1 MKKSMLQRVVS
12 LLVTVCLAIG
22 LLPTVSFASSD
33 RTGPNPD
40 ATTQA
45 DTAHIYM
52 CDSSTKQVEKILYI
66 QVDGVSI
73 DAVEGM
79 IYDKNTNTLSLSD
92 FDGTGKY
99 LQINEMGSDFQIYLE
114 GESTFDAI
122 ISWGYGY
129 EASLNITGS
138 GILNVN
144 PTGNVSIYS
153 RQGIFIEAEGA
164 PAVLKVASESTVN
177 VFGSNGEPAV
187 TINETSTSSDAIIAQ
202 GKLSSG
208 QPVQVQEHI
217 QRKRQKY
224 CNATDDFNYPLY
236 TYNGDYYGYR
246 IVSIIDENLNV
257 TNGYT
262 MYSITGNDTDGYTA
276 TIIEAEA
283 ELAEVPEKYEIVY
296 VYSDYYYYCYT
307 ISSDSTFENALSE
320 VHFVPNGTSE
330 PEKTKPT
337 ITTTSLPDGK
347 INTAYSAKLEATPGT
362 AGKAV
367 TWSVS
372 VGELPAGLTL
382 DSATGVISGTPTTV
396 GSQSFTVSAAE
407 EDGLSSAVRLSIKIN
422 NSEVSFD
429 NDYDIYLS
437 TNEEGAVIAESKF
450 SCFAYLSRELDET
463 EAAGV
468 TAELYYNGN
477 AVPTTLPVQINKAML
492 YTSAEFPADMTSV
505 EKIVYK
511 IGALTKEIV
520 INKPVAPVLNIVP
533 TGAADY
539 ARLVIKDS
547 NDDTVFEI
555 WDNFALTLDFLD
567 EGTYTVDIIKEIDG
581 RGVYSLIGGE
591 KSVTL
596 TDGAVQTLNVTI
608 TDKDSKYATA
618 SVTAEGSNLSYYECD
633 IFWYVD
639 AAGTQLLSQ
648 NRSVRLIEGETLYVK
663 AVPKGYY
670 ATLYGESALIPVTD
684 TESVDITLPRLP
696 RITVTGTVRYT
707 NPDGSTEICS
717 YESVSGY
724 ISGDGSSSRSI
735 MERTDSNGRFSLS
748 DVTAGTV
755 ITISRYSA
763 LSEQYS
769 YTVTADDIARG
780 SLNLDVTLGLANG
793 FIYLPECYKSDYEK
807 DTFSKWNDV
816 RLYAEDCTITKN
828 GEKLFFST
836 YYNGLLLDDPS
847 LVSAGDK
854 LLLTFDDGNSY
865 GSATI
870 TIYSD
875 NGQIL
880 GVAEP
885 LYATYRGRAIIQVS
899 RKLALNYSVL
909 LYHPSGKLIET
920 RRGAIGNSL
929 TANEYFDYLDAG
941 NYTAV
946 FIETS
951 YFDSLEAGSY
961 STIAQANALS
971 SDYTAKVP
979 FTLTDNEWTE
989 KSIVV
994 PTNAYAKGTFNE
1006 AATGVTMKQTYPETV
1021 DIDVVCTPAAD
1032 FKMYDNSSVTLKI
1045 ITNQN
1050 GQTAGNFISTR
1061 SLAING
1067 HSLDA
1072 NRWNQVTNG
1081 GIIKE
1086 DGSITLTLS
1095 AEQLKKYGGF
1105 PLSFSTTVV
1114 MTNPL
1119 EFNAV
1124 ATLTYR
1130 DENNRERTNFVGI
1143 YEEQRGELS
1152 LNVPA
1157 LTADGSF
1164 TVYGVGPASTKEKPY
1179 NVTVYAN
1186 GAPIATVNTDTN
1198 LGYFKAKISI
1208 DENDLDEY
1216 ETISFTAKGAF
1227 SDGSGAAESS
1237 VEETLYSSGMGALVK
1252 NELYWDYLFGSMK
1265 SIVVW
1270 DDGDPVNVNTSYYI
1284 PAQRMETGYQW
1295 KLTFDNP
1302 DKVYDVTVS
1311 YLKNGE
1317 VVDIPATRVSG
1328 TDYFMTEKVY
1338 LYGATPD
1345 GAWVSYMHKDD
1356 VYMKPSDDTD
1366 ISDEEFAE
1374 VCDYLNGLSSFSE
1387 FQGTPDDFSFVL
1399 EAGEEKVGIICFNED
1414 VAWDNAKIDEFESM
1428 PEDELLPFVICYEQG
1443 YLPQTNGVFA
1453 LRTVMKCINSDYPS
1467 EYFYVEVLYTL
1478 ATRTTTVWDTQTQTA
1493 YKTVV
1498 QIGNDPTLQPEEY
1511 AEQEAQDAEYN
1522 RVSDVLTVWDGF
1534 IFLVS
1539 EGLNEAS
1546 SNTVSVTRLMG
1557 APGNVTSGLKYLP
1570 NVFQWM
1576 VDNKYGK
1583 PITTEEIAKIF
1594 TFYKDNEACF
1604 KYVIANLE
1612 SANRPDYQPDVD
1624 PLLDYLKEIRDIPE
1638 NFGKL
1643 TTWSMA
1649 MLGYKSVT
1657 NIPGGVRSVVLS
1669 CFSDP
1674 LLKYGKKD
1682 LLAQADKINTQAQ
1695 ALAYDL
1701 YYAAQY
1707 LQGLGQ
1713 YKEYCY
1719 KFSWKNFPY
1728 EFFNP
1733 NVNIHKRTKYRGKTY
1748 QRMPSGP
1755 RGKLDPSGVIYEAV
1769 ESNVIDG
1776 AAATLYYFDGSNGV
1790 AADSTYF
1797 GIEPNPQ
1804 TVGENGFY
1812 QWFVPVGNWRVVA
1825 SKDGYTTVDTG
1836 SSADYGLN
1844 AAQQADGYYYMPV
1857 LPVQLDVNIGL
1868 VSYEAPKVESINATT
1883 DGVFITFSKYM
1894 SEGELT
1900 AANIGLYVN
1909 DTLVTL
1915 NSSNVILADSEKVN
1929 ADSTISYT
1937 KTVKL
1942 AYPGLTTSDKVQVVI
1957 NTNVK
1962 SYAGVHM
1969 AERYDSG
1976 VMDVT
1981 EPAQA
1986 AAPIASVRGGEV
1998 EKNTAVKLTS
2008 DTAGAVIYYTTDGTE
2023 PTTSSAV
2030 YSGAILI
2037 GESVTI
2043 KAIAVKLGMR
2053 NSDVLT
2059 VNYTVIEEAPAE
2071 DSDRPE
2077 KVVATMNGKVI
2088 TDNSTVSAGYLK
2100 FETATEGAKIYYTTN
2115 GNCPIADIENRI
2127 EYTRPIYLEAGKT
2140 YYFRVRAYNGT
2151 YSEGLPLHITV
2162 KSGSSG
2168 GSGGGGYRPTTPT
2181 ESKNPS
2187 IGGSAKSWSDIAAEL
2202 AKLTNGSEVTIEL
2215 NGNTTVPVEVIKVI
2229 DERDLKVTFVV
2240 DSVKSWKTDGAEIT
2254 TPAAADLSILTSSKL
2269 KTDDLRGILGIQF
2282 TINTTNNPT
2291 DLEIAF
2297 KTEHAGKFANL
2308 YKDVDGKLVFV
2319 TCAKLGTDGKVI
2331 LPDVVEKG
2339 DYVVM
2344 LCEFSDRP
2352 GDMNNDG
2359 VLDIFDAA
2367 AILKDIVGLEKG
2379 ANPLMAD
2386 FDGDGEI
2393 TVFDA
2398 SAILKRLVGLA

>member
-1 MKKSMLQRVVS
+1 MH
-12 LLVTVCLAIG
+12 
-22 LLPTVSFASSD
+22 SS
-33 RTGPNPD
+33 
-40 ATTQA
+40 
-45 DTAHIYM
+45 
-52 CDSSTKQVEKILYI
+52 
-66 QVDGVSI
+66 
-73 DAVEGM
+73 
-79 IYDKNTNTLSLSD
+79 
-92 FDGTGKY
+92 
-99 LQINEMGSDFQIYLE
+99 
-114 GESTFDAI
+114 
-122 ISWGYGY
+122 
-129 EASLNITGS
+129 
-138 GILNVN
+138 
-144 PTGNVSIYS
+144 
-153 RQGIFIEAEGA
+153 
-164 PAVLKVASESTVN
+164 VL
-177 VFGSNGEPAV
+177 
-187 TINETSTSSDAIIAQ
+187 
-202 GKLSSG
+202 
-208 QPVQVQEHI
+208 
-217 QRKRQKY
+217 
-224 CNATDDFNYPLY
+224 C
-236 TYNGDYYGYR
+236 
-246 IVSIIDENLNV
+246 
-257 TNGYT
+257 
-262 MYSITGNDTDGYTA
+262 
-276 TIIEAEA
+276 
-283 ELAEVPEKYEIVY
+283 
-296 VYSDYYYYCYT
+296 CY
-307 ISSDSTFENALSE
+307 
-320 VHFVPNGTSE
+320 
-330 PEKTKPT
+330 
-337 ITTTSLPDGK
+337 
-347 INTAYSAKLEATPGT
+347 
-362 AGKAV
+362 
-367 TWSVS
+367 
-372 VGELPAGLTL
+372 
-382 DSATGVISGTPTTV
+382 
-396 GSQSFTVSAAE
+396 
-407 EDGLSSAVRLSIKIN
+407 
-422 NSEVSFD
+422 
-429 NDYDIYLS
+429 
-437 TNEEGAVIAESKF
+437 
-450 SCFAYLSRELDET
+450 
-463 EAAGV
+463 
-468 TAELYYNGN
+468 
-477 AVPTTLPVQINKAML
+477 
-492 YTSAEFPADMTSV
+492 
-505 EKIVYK
+505 
-511 IGALTKEIV
+511 
-520 INKPVAPVLNIVP
+520 
-533 TGAADY
+533 
-539 ARLVIKDS
+539 
-547 NDDTVFEI
+547 
-555 WDNFALTLDFLD
+555 
-567 EGTYTVDIIKEIDG
+567 
-581 RGVYSLIGGE
+581 
-591 KSVTL
+591 
-596 TDGAVQTLNVTI
+596 
-608 TDKDSKYATA
+608 
-618 SVTAEGSNLSYYECD
+618 
-633 IFWYVD
+633 
-639 AAGTQLLSQ
+639 
-648 NRSVRLIEGETLYVK
+648 
-663 AVPKGYY
+663 
-670 ATLYGESALIPVTD
+670 
-684 TESVDITLPRLP
+684 
-696 RITVTGTVRYT
+696 
-707 NPDGSTEICS
+707 
-717 YESVSGY
+717 
-724 ISGDGSSSRSI
+724 
-735 MERTDSNGRFSLS
+735 
-748 DVTAGTV
+748 
-755 ITISRYSA
+755 
-763 LSEQYS
+763 
-769 YTVTADDIARG
+769 
-780 SLNLDVTLGLANG
+780 
-793 FIYLPECYKSDYEK
+793 
-807 DTFSKWNDV
+807 SKWNNV

-836 YYNGLLLDDPS
+836 YYNGLLLDDTS
-847 LVSAGDK
+847 LVSAGDD

-865 GSATI
+865 GSTAI

-875 NGQIL
+875 NGQLL

-885 LYATYRGRAIIQVS
+885 LYVTYRGRANIQVS
-899 RKLALNYSVL
+899 RSLALNYSVL
-909 LYHPSGKLIET
+909 LYDASGKLIET

-929 TANEYFDYLDAG
+929 TANEYFEWLAAG

-989 KSIVV
+989 KSVVV

-1006 AATGVTMKQTYPETV
+1006 AATGISMKQTYPETV
-1021 DIDVVCTPAAD
+1021 DIDVVCIPAAD
-1032 FKMYDNSSVTLKI
+1032 FKMYENSSVTLKI

-1105 PLSFSTTVV
+1105 PLTFSTTVV

-1143 YEEQRGELS
+1143 YEEQRGNLS

-1164 TVYGVGPASTKEKPY
+1164 TVYGIGPASTKEKPY

-1186 GAPIATVNTDTN
+1186 GAPIATVRTDTN

-1252 NELYWDYLFGSMK
+1252 NELYWDYLFGSMN

-1270 DDGDPVNVNTSYYI
+1270 DDGDPVNINTSYYI

-1366 ISDEEFAE
+1366 ISEAEFAE
-1374 VCDYLNGLSSFSE
+1374 ICDYLNSLSAFSE

-1399 EAGEEKVGIICFNED
+1399 EADEYKVGIICYDED
-1414 VAWDNAKIDEFESM
+1414 VAWDNDKIAEFESM
-1428 PEDELLPFVICYEQG
+1428 PEGEILPFCIGYEQG
-1443 YLPQTNGVFA
+1443 YLPLTNGVFA
-1453 LRTVMKCINSDYPS
+1453 LHSVEKYINSDSPGD
-1467 EYFYVEVLYTL
+1467 YFYVDEIYTL
-1478 ATRTTTVWDTQTQTA
+1478 TSRTITVWDTQTQTA

-1498 QIGNDPTLQPEEY
+1498 QIGNDPTLQPKEY
-1511 AEQEAQDAEYN
+1511 AEEEDEYAEYL
-1522 RVSDVLTVWDGF
+1522 RVLDVLTVWYDF
-1534 IFLVS
+1534 NFLVTN
-1539 EGLNEAS
+1539 GLTETY
-1546 SNTVSVTRLMG
+1546 SNTVSVTRFMG
-1557 APGNVTSGLKYLP
+1557 ASSKPKKKKVDYGEIPDYTP
-1570 NVFQWM
+1570 NMFDWM
-1576 VDNKYGK
+1576 REKKKGK
-1583 PITTEEIAKIF
+1583 PITADEIVQMQQ
-1594 TFYKDNEACF
+1594 FYYDNQLCF
-1604 KYVIANLE
+1604 KFASGFYDKSVQNCFDKVKSYKVNFLGIMTCKAASTL
-1612 SANRPDYQPDVD
+1612 PTG
-1624 PLLDYLKEIRDIPE
+1624 LLDIVAGPEKVALNFVKGQITDGIKE
-1638 NFGKL
+1638 
-1643 TTWSMA
+1643 
-1649 MLGYKSVT
+1649 
-1657 NIPGGVRSVVLS
+1657 
-1669 CFSDP
+1669 
-1674 LLKYGKKD
+1674 
-1682 LLAQADKINTQAQ
+1682 KIKASLEQVDTQAQ

-1701 YYAAQY
+1701 YYATKYMQ
-1707 LQGLGQ
+1707 
-1713 YKEYCY
+1713 KHVSDVWCN
-1719 KFSWKNFPY
+1719 SIDWKNFPY
-1728 EFFNP
+1728 NLFNP
-1733 NVNIHKRTKYRGKTY
+1733 NIHNGKTNRGKTY

-1776 AAATLYYFDGSNGV
+1776 ATATLYYFDGTNGV
-1790 AADSTYF
+1790 IADSTYF

-1844 AAQQADGYYYMPV
+1844 AALKADGYYYMPV

-1900 AANIGLYVN
+1900 AANIGLYIN
-1909 DTLVTL
+1909 DALVTL
-1915 NSSNVILADSEKVN
+1915 DSSNVILADSEMVN

-1986 AAPIASVRGGEV
+1986 AAPTASVSGGQV

-2008 DTAGAVIYYTTDGTE
+2008 ETAGAVIYYTTDGTE

-2043 KAIAVKLGMR
+2043 KAIAVKLDMR

-2059 VNYTVIEEAPAE
+2059 VNYTVIEEAPE
-2071 DSDRPE
+2071 DDSDRPE

-2100 FETATEGAKIYYTTN
+2100 FETAAAGAKIYYTTN
-2115 GNCPIADIENRI
+2115 GNCPMVDIENRI

-2140 YYFRVRAYNGT
+2140 YFFRVRAYNGK

-2168 GSGGGGYRPTTPT
+2168 SSGGGGGYRPTTPT
-2181 ESKNPS
+2181 EPTNPS
-2187 IGGSAKSWSDIAAEL
+2187 IHGSAKSWGDIAAEL

-2240 DSVKSWKTDGAEIT
+2240 DSVKSWKTDGAKIT
-2254 TPAAADLSILTSSKL
+2254 TPAEADLTFT
-2269 KTDDLRGILGIQF
+2269 KTASTKSNGLRGIEGTQFCINNTGI
-2282 TINTTNNPT
+2282 PT
-2291 DLEIAF
+2291 SLEIAF
-2297 KTEHAGKFANL
+2297 RTEHAGKFSNL
-2308 YKDVDGKLVFV
+2308 YKDVSGKLVFV
-2319 TCAKLGTDGKVI
+2319 TCAKLGEDGKVI
-2331 LPDVVEKG
+2331 LPDVAEKG

-2344 LCEFSDRP
+2344 LCEFSDLP
-2352 GDMNNDG
+2352 GDMDNDG
-2359 VLDIFDAA
+2359 ILSQQDAA
-2367 AILKDIVGLEKG
+2367 AILKDIIELEKG
-2379 ANPLMAD
+2379 KNPLMAD
-2386 FDGDGEI
+2386 FNGDGYMDQK
-2393 TVFDA
+2393 DA
-2398 SAILKRLVGLA
+2398 SAILKRIVGIA